1 LPERHYPWLHFPRV
15 AVAIAVPLAC
25 SLALPHPEIWGLLPF
40 GVLPVA
46 LADRGGTRAGRAE
59 RCLASLCAAAAG
71 ALVGG
76 YVGGRPLLT
85 AAALVVLALVSGGV
99 SWLGPLASV
108 AALDLL
114 VFACISSGGS
124 LGAPAWRP
132 PLLILA
138 GGAWTLAILLTGRV
152 RADAPWHHPPPDARR
167 IAAAA
172 LRLGLCVAVAEG
184 VANLRG
190 VERGYWIPLTVAIVL
205 RPEFGDVVV
214 RSVGR
219 AVGTLVGASA
229 AAGVLALMGTGWGV
243 VPIVALLAASLPFA
257 VRRHFVLLATGISA
271 VVVLLVASVVGHGTS
286 IAVARIVDTTIG
298 CGIVL
303 VVGYALWL
311 RLARA
316 MPRRAPT
323 AADPA

>member
-1 LPERHYPWLHFPRV
+1 VPDRRYPWLHFPRV
-15 AVAIAVPLAC
+15 VVAIAVPLVLRLTL
-25 SLALPHPEIWGLLPF
+25 SHPEVWGILPF

-46 LADRGGTRAGRAE
+46 LGDRGGTRVQRAQ
-59 RCLASLCAAAAG
+59 RCLTSLSAAAIG

-76 YVGGRPLLT
+76 YVAGRPLE
-85 AAALVVLALVSGGV
+85 AAVVVVALALVSGGI

-114 VFACISSGGS
+114 VFACIASGGS
-124 LGAPAWRP
+124 LGGPAWRP
-132 PLLILA
+132 PLLVLA

-152 RADAPWHHPPPDARR
+152 EPDVAWRHGPPDARR

-172 LRLGLCVAVAEG
+172 LRLGLCVAVAEA

-205 RPEFGDVVV
+205 RPEFGDIVV
-214 RSVGR
+214 RSIGR
-219 AVGTLVGASA
+219 AFGTLVGASA
-229 AAGVLALMGTGWGV
+229 AAAVLALVGSGWGA
-243 VPIVALLAASLPFA
+243 VPIVAVLAASLPFA
-257 VRRHFVLLATGISA
+257 IRRHFVLLATGISA

-298 CGIVL
+298 CAIVL
-303 VVGYALWL
+303 LVGYALWL

-316 MPRRAPT
+316 MPRRAPS
-323 AADPA
+323 AAGSA